1 MLRALQAGVAS
12 SGAFAALTAQG
23 TVVTW
28 GDAEAGGDS
37 STVQV
42 PMGMKGDGDLGDGD
56 RLGDLESGWEDWGV
70 KGLLE
75 SKVSSIDEVLILKI
89 L

>member
-1 MLRALQAGVAS
+1 MLRGALQAVVAS

-42 PMGMKGDGDLGDGD
+42 PGTGM
-56 RLGDLESGWEDWGV
+56 ETGWERPGKWLG
-70 KGLLE
+70 
-75 SKVSSIDEVLILKI
+75 KI
-89 L
+89 GG

>member
-1 MLRALQAGVAS
+1 MRPLLRALQAVVAS

-42 PMGMKGDGDLGDGD
+42 PGTRGDGD
-56 RLGDLESGWEDWGV
+56 RLGATW
-70 KGLLE
+70 
-75 SKVSSIDEVLILKI
+75 KVAGKI
-89 L
+89 GG